1 MILTHR
7 IRLRIILLLPLLLF
21 AITAAQAA
29 NVKQTRLPDY
39 DDDNNNDK
47 NFEGTVSDGQW
58 HGTHADTTP
67 NSRGNTSSTSAAR
80 RQAMDNRR
88 SSSTILR
95 FSGQQEEDDDNDN
108 SSRAAVGK
116 SLRMIP
122 QSAATTNTVDNLKLF
137 VPILQQTNLTAIQE
151 QQQQNPQESDF
162 LPEQETSSSEEHRKQ
177 QKQVQN
183 VSLMIGGLAI
193 AVGSSVM
200 AFLLGATTTTIT
212 TSFPQFKIMSPS
224 LAILPWMW
232 SFRKRPA
239 TGGFLLELMAVAD
252 VVAQQPAWYYTQAK
266 IGLSMGFNV
275 LLQFIIW
282 EFWRQVWRVSGR
294 LFLNQLFHRRHSN
307 FRNEDGNHTDENCW
321 TNYLPL
327 WMQRS
332 IDYGDATLRRGA
344 KKWLQKSVEKTV
356 EANAVSWF
364 VWLGEVITLSLW

>member
-29 NVKQTRLPDY
+29 DVKQTRLPDY

-47 NFEGTVSDGQW
+47 NFEGTVLEGQW

-307 FRNEDGNHTDENCW
+307 FHNEDGNHTDEKCW